1 MENHFNKLERMY
13 LKANINSMLFDS
25 TSISIQE
32 GKAKIGLKVSKKH
45 FHALDAIHGCVY
57 FKLLDDAAYFS
68 VSSIVKNYFVLTTS
82 FQINIFRPV
91 RSGDIYAIG
100 EVKFS
105 SSNLF
110 TAQSSLFDE
119 KGNEVAIGTGNFVLS
134 KSELTKNMGY

>member
-1 MENHFNKLERMY
+1 MENHFKKLERMY

-68 VSSIVKNYFVLTTS
+68 VSSIVKNYFRLNK
-82 FQINIFRPV
+82 II
-91 RSGDIYAIG
+91 
-100 EVKFS
+100 
-105 SSNLF
+105 
-110 TAQSSLFDE
+110 
-119 KGNEVAIGTGNFVLS
+119 
-134 KSELTKNMGY
+134 

>member
-1 MENHFNKLERMY
+1 MK
-13 LKANINSMLFDS
+13 
-25 TSISIQE
+25 
-32 GKAKIGLKVSKKH
+32 
-45 FHALDAIHGCVY
+45 
-57 FKLLDDAAYFS
+57 
-68 VSSIVKNYFVLTTS
+68 
-82 FQINIFRPV
+82 
-91 RSGDIYAIG
+91 SGDIHAIG